1 MSFAAFLPPGA
12 DAVLADR
19 LSSRDRAVRLDAIH
33 GLAAQ
38 ARAGAYQF
46 PAIGRDVN
54 NHIHTTYSFSPYTPS
69 KAVWASRCSG
79 LATAGIM
86 DHDAI
91 AGAREF
97 LEAGRMLG
105 LPVTVGTELRV
116 SMEGTPLAGRRINN
130 PDQLSVSYLAFHGVP
145 ETSIDVLEA
154 FLKPVRAARA
164 LRNREMTARLDLLAR
179 KAGTRLDYDRD
190 VLPLSES
197 TNGGSVTERH
207 LLFALVHALM
217 KGADSR
223 EALVRLLEECFSLRP
238 TGKTLAMLMDPDNP
252 YFEYDLLG
260 LFKSELLPLAYVPAT
275 AELLPVRDALDFADA
290 HGIIAAYPY
299 LGDVGES
306 VTGDKKA
313 QRFEDDYLEELLDRK
328 SVV

>member
-97 LEAGRMLG
+97 LEAGRQLG
-105 LPVTVGTELRV
+105 LPVTAGTELRV

-145 ETSIDVLEA
+145 ETSIDALEV

-164 LRNREMTARLDLLAR
+164 LRNRDMAVRLDLLAR
-179 KAGTRLDYDRD
+179 KFGTSLDYDRD
-190 VLPLSES
+190 VLAISEAAA
-197 TNGGSVTERH
+197 GGSVTERH

-217 KGADSR
+217 GAAASR
-223 EALVRLLEECFSLRP
+223 EELAGIMLLR
-238 TGKTLAMLMDPDNP
+238 
-252 YFEYDLLG
+252 
-260 LFKSELLPLAYVPAT
+260 EL
-275 AELLPVRDALDFADA
+275 
-290 HGIIAAYPY
+290 
-299 LGDVGES
+299 
-306 VTGDKKA
+306 
-313 QRFEDDYLEELLDRK
+313 LLDRRIILVLPDNEPETA
-328 SVV
+328 SRSEERRVGEECR